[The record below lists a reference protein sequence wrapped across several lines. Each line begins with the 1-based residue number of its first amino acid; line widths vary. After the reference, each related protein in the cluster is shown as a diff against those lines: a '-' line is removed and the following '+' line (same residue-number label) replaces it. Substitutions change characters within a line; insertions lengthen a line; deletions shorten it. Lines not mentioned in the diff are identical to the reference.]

1 MPNVQAYSKSLAAL
15 VLALLLW
22 ANQKWGL
29 ALPADPDT
37 VNLIVGLIITAGV
50 FLAPKNKEA

>member
-1 MPNVQAYSKSLAAL
+1 MNIQAYSKSLTAV

-22 ANQKWGL
+22 ANQRWGM

-37 VNLIVGLIITAGV
+37 VNLIVGLIIAGGV